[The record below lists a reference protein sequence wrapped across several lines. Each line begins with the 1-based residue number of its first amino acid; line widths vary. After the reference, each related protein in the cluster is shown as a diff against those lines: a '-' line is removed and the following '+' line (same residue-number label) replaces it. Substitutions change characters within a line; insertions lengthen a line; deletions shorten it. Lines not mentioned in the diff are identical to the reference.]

1 MEPMAGRDRATRDP
15 ADEQDD
21 RTIAPPWAASI
32 VAASLPWPGRP
43 SWTAQETG
51 YSGDT
56 AEMSDKDAFGGD
68 SLCPGLVRLAPK
80 RSARV
85 TVAPAAE
92 FAGTPGWGGVLDS
105 GRITLDLVGRELRLV
120 PGGVQTAPGSA
131 VRWPGGKAFP
141 TTAACQAIPG
151 PGRASPKSRR

>member
-1 MEPMAGRDRATRDP
+1 MEPMTGRDP
-15 ADEQDD
+15 A
-21 RTIAPPWAASI
+21 TAIPKMSGTTGL
-32 VAASLPWPGRP
+32 SLPSGRLLSLQLLYLGPGGHP
-43 SWTAQETG
+43 GPQETG

-68 SLCPGLVRLAPK
+68 SLCPCLVRLAPK

-105 GRITLDLVGRELRLV
+105 GRITWTLVGRELRLV
-120 PGGVQTAPGSA
+120 PAGVRTAPSSA
-131 VRWPGGKAFP
+131 VRWRGGLP
-141 TTAACQAIPG
+141 LQLLLV
-151 PGRASPKSRR
+151 RQS